1 MYFFLYYINN
11 LQINSFEMNVIFFVH
26 LATRNSILYKIYESY
41 YIEFKLC
48 INYIYYLNIIQ
59 MYINFNGGAFLN
71 DINNAKLN
79 SN

>member
-1 MYFFLYYINN
+1 M
-11 LQINSFEMNVIFFVH
+11 QINSFEMNVIFFVH
-26 LATRNSILYKIYESY
+26 LATRNSILFKVYESN

-48 INYIYYLNIIQ
+48 INYIYYLNIQ